1 MAEEPNAGTGAGPSA
16 GLSAW
21 LFPGQ
26 GAQKVGMGRD
36 LYDAY
41 PEAAAV
47 FDEADAAIGRSL
59 SRIIF
64 EGPDDELRQTVNT
77 QPAILV
83 TSLAAWAAARAVGH
97 AALAEAPVCVAGHS
111 MGEYSA
117 LVAAGS
123 LTVSEAVRLVQRRG
137 ELMQAAGEAQPGTLA
152 AVLGMDEDVV
162 QAVCAETG
170 AEVCNVNAT
179 GQIVIGGP
187 PEEVERAALLAEQR
201 GARRVVRLNVGGAF
215 HTSLMAPA
223 AEQMG
228 PVLDAATITAPSIP
242 VIGNVEAAE
251 LTSAEAVRQ
260 DLKAQ
265 IRRPVQWRD
274 TVLRMRELGV
284 GTFVEM
290 GPGSVLTGLVRTTLR
305 PERPTLINLSDVD
318 SISGGSA

>member
-1 MAEEPNAGTGAGPSA
+1 MAEEP
-16 GLSAW
+16 SAW

-47 FDEADAAIGRSL
+47 FDEADEAIGRSL

-123 LTVSEAVRLVQRRG
+123 LTVAEAVRLVQRRG

-152 AVLGMDEDVV
+152 AVLGMDQDVV
-162 QAVCAETG
+162 QAVCVETG

-187 PEEVERAALLAEQR
+187 PEEVERAAAAGRAAGRAARRAAQR
-201 GARRVVRLNVGGAF
+201 GRRISHVADGAGRGADGTGTGRGDD
-215 HTSLMAPA
+215 H
-223 AEQMG
+223 G
-228 PVLDAATITAPSIP
+228 PVDP
-242 VIGNVEAAE
+242 GD
-251 LTSAEAVRQ
+251 RQ
-260 DLKAQ
+260 
-265 IRRPVQWRD
+265 R
-274 TVLRMRELGV
+274 
-284 GTFVEM
+284 
-290 GPGSVLTGLVRTTLR
+290 
-305 PERPTLINLSDVD
+305 
-318 SISGGSA
+318 